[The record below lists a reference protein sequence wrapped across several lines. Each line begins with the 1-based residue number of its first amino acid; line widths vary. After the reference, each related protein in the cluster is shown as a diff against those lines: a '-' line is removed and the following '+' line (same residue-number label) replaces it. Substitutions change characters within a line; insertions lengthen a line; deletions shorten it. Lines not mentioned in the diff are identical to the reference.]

1 MQIEVIA
8 SKPTTLILIHRII
21 FHRSFWIVAWPSD
34 HHELH
39 ELRRN
44 QSIPAQPF
52 LLFGHLMTRRVLMV
66 PGLRQRPPRLA
77 SYASSTNLTSC
88 HRFLLATLN
97 ISSSPSSA
105 PSPLLA
111 CPKRPPSFLSVWRVL
126 PAEKGEAATKPL
138 FCFCSSPSI
147 QEYGD

>member
-1 MQIEVIA
+1 MQIEVIP
-8 SKPTTLILIHRII
+8 SKPTTPILIHRII
-21 FHRSFWIVAWPSD
+21 FHKSFWILLAWLSD
-34 HHELH
+34 HHPLH

-44 QSIPAQPF
+44 HQPI
-52 LLFGHLMTRRVLMV
+52 LLLGHLMTPRVLVV

-77 SYASSTNLTSC
+77 LCAPSTNLTSC
-88 HRFLLATLN
+88 HRFLLATVN
-97 ISSSPSSA
+97 ISSSPSFA
-105 PSPLLA
+105 PSPLPA
-111 CPKRPPSFLSVWRVL
+111 CPKSPPSFLSVWRVW